1 MLSLTDKGRSS
12 VSQRIAV
19 AAEHKEEKV
28 LAAAIGGLSRVAE
41 AILSLPYEQ
50 RVDAID
56 AAAESY
62 RKTAMAFLSEEETE
76 RWLRDV
82 LLRLRAEVAKRIRSS
97 G

>member
-1 MLSLTDKGRSS
+1 VR
-12 VSQRIAV
+12 QHIAV
-19 AAEHKEEKV
+19 AAEHKNEEV
-28 LAAAIGGLSRVAE
+28 LAAATGGLSRVAE

-62 RKTAMAFLSEEETE
+62 RKIALAFLSEEETE

-82 LLRLRAEVAKRIRSS
+82 LLRLRVEFAKRVRSS

>member
-1 MLSLTDKGRSS
+1 VR
-12 VSQRIAV
+12 QHIAV
-19 AAEHKEEKV
+19 AEGTQKRISSSRRNRWAFT
-28 LAAAIGGLSRVAE
+28 ISGGH
-41 AILSLPYEQ
+41 PFPTYEQ

-62 RKTAMAFLSEEETE
+62 RKTALAFLSEEETKTE

-82 LLRLRAEVAKRIRSS
+82 LLRLRVEFAKRVRSS